1 MKDELVKL
9 INGLSEDHFNLLVK
23 NYVKEY
29 YKTPHVRITNGPYDG
44 GIDLEIVINEKE
56 LRKNIQITVQKSG
69 IDGKIES
76 DLNKARENVKNFDY
90 QKKLDFYTS
99 IAITKSKKNELKKK
113 AETEFDI
120 DLIIIDANTFAEDSS
135 EFKSIR
141 DTLFT
146 IYEIDSTKDFV
157 KVDKRSKIL
166 FDVLTSSKDTIEIK
180 KGFVDSFILSFIYQN
195 PGSSLDEIFTTL
207 NPNLNNRFDK
217 RHFESVLNNLRLRR
231 YLISREDK
239 TKYFLSDEKVKEIDQ
254 IYQQTFEHEKNLEI
268 EIVSFLKNYALENKA
283 NDLVELLK
291 TLYQENYEVDI
302 NELKNTNNSFSASLK
317 RIYTDIVKFFTKA
330 GVEESVSAAITKS
343 LLSYCG
349 GNEYLN
355 KLAAGLMFTKLYNSD
370 LLERY
375 LSENKQTILIDTQI
389 LLRIVCL
396 LYKSPDQIDEAAF
409 KSVKQFLETIRKYS
423 DRITLITTED
433 YVGEVVGHLQE
444 AVKLTRFLNL
454 PISPRLGRSKNV
466 FFNYYDLLKKQDL
479 IEDDDSLMDF
489 VGELTKTKNQNFD
502 SESFSENTWKR
513 IVDLL
518 ELIDIETIS
527 HEFYDNFEKWMKEY
541 ESNLA
546 YIRKERSYSAREN
559 DLRTILFLSIP
570 KYHTDDSIDPP
581 VFNEPYL
588 ITWDSAFYS
597 SRKIL
602 RDKNRDFSYWYIYS
616 PLKFAD
622 RLSVMNFGVDP
633 KSINYN
639 VISLAETNFNYTSK
653 TTGFFDVISS
663 LFNKKDISELS
674 LISKLIDLKEKT
686 QSISETPDIADVKD
700 DDHSPV
706 LDVLLDLR
714 NHYSSPVS
722 KYRSSDLIKVF
733 ETPELEQAIVA
744 ILERVV
750 GEFIKRREVNNDLYK
765 DFDQLIEKNET
776 SNE

>member
-1 MKDELVKL
+1 MKEELVKL

-29 YKTPHVRITNGPYDG
+29 YNTPNVRITNGPYDG
-44 GIDLEIVINEKE
+44 GIDLEIFVNEKE
-56 LRKNIQITVQKSG
+56 LRKNIQITVQKNG
-69 IDGKIES
+69 IEGKIES
-76 DLNKARENVKNFDY
+76 DLNKSRENVKKFDY

-99 IAITKSKKNELKKK
+99 STITKSKKNELKKK

-120 DLIIIDANTFAEDSS
+120 DLTIIDANTFAEDSS
-135 EFKSIR
+135 EYKSIR
-141 DTLFT
+141 NTLFT
-146 IYEIDSTKDFV
+146 IYEIDNSKDFV

-180 KGFVDSFILSFIYQN
+180 KGFIDSFIMSFIYQN
-195 PGSSLDEIFTTL
+195 PGSSLDDIFNTL
-207 NPNLNNRFDK
+207 SPNLNNKFDK
-217 RHFESVLNNLRLRR
+217 KHFESVLNNLRLRR
-231 YLISREDK
+231 HLVSKEDK
-239 TKYFLSDEKVKEIDQ
+239 LKYFLSEEKAKEIDQ

-268 EIVSFLKNYALENKA
+268 ELKSFLKNYGLENKA

-317 RIYTDIVKFFTKA
+317 RIYSDIVKFFTKS
-330 GVEESVSAAITKS
+330 GVEEKASASITKS

-349 GNEYLN
+349 DNVYLN

-375 LSENKQTILIDTQI
+375 LNESKQTILIDTQI

-396 LYKSPDQIDEAAF
+396 LYKSPEQIDEPAF
-409 KSVKQFLETIRKYS
+409 KSVKQFLDTIRKYG
-423 DRITLITTED
+423 DRVKLITTED
-433 YVGEVVGHLQE
+433 YVDEVVGHLQE

-454 PISPRLGRSKNV
+454 PISARLGRSKNV
-466 FFNYYDLLKKQDL
+466 FFNYYDLLKNQDL
-479 IEDDDSLMDF
+479 IEEGDSLIDF
-489 VGELTKTKNQNFD
+489 VNELTKEKNQSFE
-502 SESFSENTWKR
+502 SEDFIENTWKR

-518 ELIDIETIS
+518 ELIDIETIN
-527 HEFYDNFEKWMKEY
+527 HEFYENFEKWMKEY

-570 KYHTDDSIDPP
+570 KNHTDESVDPV

-602 RDKNRDFSYWYIYS
+602 LGKNREFSYWYIYS

-622 RLSVMNFGVDP
+622 RLSVMNFSVDP

-674 LISKLIDLKEKT
+674 LISKLVELKERT
-686 QSISETPDIADVKD
+686 QSISETPDIADIKD

-706 LDVLLDLR
+706 LDVLLELR

-722 KYRSSDLIKVF
+722 KYRTSDLIKVF
-733 ETPELEQAIVA
+733 ETADFEKTIIAI
-744 ILERVV
+744 IEKVV
-750 GEFIKRREVNNDLYK
+750 DEFVKKKEINSDLFK
-765 DFDQLIEKNET
+765 DFDQLIEK
-776 SNE
+776 SAR

>member
-1 MKDELVKL
+1 MKEELVKL

-29 YKTPHVRITNGPYDG
+29 YNTPNVRITNGPYDG
-44 GIDLEIVINEKE
+44 GIDLEIFVNEKE
-56 LRKNIQITVQKSG
+56 LRKNIQITVQKNG
-69 IDGKIES
+69 IEGKIES
-76 DLNKARENVKNFDY
+76 DLNKSRENVKKFDY

-99 IAITKSKKNELKKK
+99 STITKSKKNELKKK

-120 DLIIIDANTFAEDSS
+120 DLTIIDANTFAEDSS
-135 EFKSIR
+135 EYKSIR
-141 DTLFT
+141 NTLFT
-146 IYEIDSTKDFV
+146 IYEIDNSKDFV

-180 KGFVDSFILSFIYQN
+180 KGFIDSFIMSFIYQN
-195 PGSSLDEIFTTL
+195 PGSSLDDIFNTL
-207 NPNLNNRFDK
+207 SPNLNNKFDK
-217 RHFESVLNNLRLRR
+217 KHFESVLNNLRLRR
-231 YLISREDK
+231 HLVSKEDK
-239 TKYFLSDEKVKEIDQ
+239 LKYFLSEEKAKEIDQ

-268 EIVSFLKNYALENKA
+268 ELKSFLKNYGLENKA

-317 RIYTDIVKFFTKA
+317 RIYSDIVKFFTKS
-330 GVEESVSAAITKS
+330 GVEEKASASITKS

-349 GNEYLN
+349 DNVYLN

-375 LSENKQTILIDTQI
+375 LNESKQTILIDTQI

-396 LYKSPDQIDEAAF
+396 LYKSPEQIDEPAF
-409 KSVKQFLETIRKYS
+409 KSVKQFLDTIRKYG
-423 DRITLITTED
+423 DRVKLITTED
-433 YVGEVVGHLQE
+433 YVDEVVGHLQE

-454 PISPRLGRSKNV
+454 PISARLGRSKNV
-466 FFNYYDLLKKQDL
+466 FFNYYDLLKNQDL
-479 IEDDDSLMDF
+479 IEEGDSLIDF
-489 VGELTKTKNQNFD
+489 VNELTKEKNQSFE
-502 SESFSENTWKR
+502 SEDFIENTWKR

-518 ELIDIETIS
+518 ELIDIETIN
-527 HEFYDNFEKWMKEY
+527 HEFYENFEKWMKEY

-570 KYHTDDSIDPP
+570 KNHTDESVDPV

-602 RDKNRDFSYWYIYS
+602 LGKNREFSYWYIYS

-622 RLSVMNFGVDP
+622 RLSVMNFSVNP

-674 LISKLIDLKEKT
+674 LISKLVELKERT
-686 QSISETPDIADVKD
+686 QSISETPDIADIKD

-706 LDVLLDLR
+706 LDVLLELR
-714 NHYSSPVS
+714 NYYSSPVS
-722 KYRSSDLIKVF
+722 KYRTNDLIKVF
-733 ETPELEQAIVA
+733 ETADFEKTIIAI
-744 ILERVV
+744 IEKVV
-750 GEFIKRREVNNDLYK
+750 DEFVKKKEINSDLFK
-765 DFDQLIEKNET
+765 DFDQLIEK
-776 SNE
+776 SSR